1 MRIAMLVAL
10 GGLLLLAC
18 GVEPEEP
25 ERRSWADVV
34 QLQPA
39 GSDEADRPASNGIPV
54 VRSVRIDPAEPFPG
68 DRVRAV
74 VDVERSDG
82 NRFALRFTWEL
93 DGELLERGASSID
106 LPDDMRAGDVI
117 EVTVVAGDG
126 IAESEPKRAT
136 ATVANQRPR
145 LLGISIT
152 PAGVIIPGET
162 IVVTPEAVD
171 PDGDELEYD
180 YSWTVNGEAQVI
192 DFWDPQDHFSTAGL
206 RQGDRIEVTVVARDR
221 RGAQSRP
228 LASGAIDLRAAA
240 PEILSA
246 PAGYDGG
253 TFRYSLE
260 ARDPQGGR
268 LRFSLR
274 KGPEG
279 MRVDPDRG
287 EVFWSPAPNQTGI
300 HPVEIVVEN
309 SGGIRAIQ
317 AFELEVSMGAA
328 KLSP

>member
-1 MRIAMLVAL
+1 MRIAIVVAL

-18 GVEPEEP
+18 GGEPEQP
-25 ERRSWADVV
+25 ERHSWADVV
-34 QLQPA
+34 QQA
-39 GSDEADRPASNGIPV
+39 GGDEAERKTSNDTPV

-68 DRVRAV
+68 DRIRAV
-74 VDVERSDG
+74 VDVDEPDG
-82 NRFALRFTWEL
+82 NRFALGFTWKL
-93 DGELLERGASSID
+93 DGKLLGRGASSID
-106 LPDDMRAGDVI
+106 LPDDLRAGDVI

-136 ATVANQRPR
+136 ATVGNQRPR
-145 LLGISIT
+145 LLGISIA
-152 PAGVIIPGET
+152 PAGVILPGET

-180 YSWTVNGEAQVI
+180 YSWTVNGEAHEI
-192 DFWDPQDHFSTAGL
+192 DAWDPQDHFSTAGL
-206 RQGDRIEVTVVARDR
+206 RKGDRIEVTVVARDR

-228 LASGAIDLRAAA
+228 LSSGAIDLGDAA
-240 PEILSA
+240 PEILSG

-287 EVFWSPAPNQTGI
+287 EVLWLPAPNQTGI

-317 AFELEVSMGAA
+317 AFELEVSMGAVTR
-328 KLSP
+328 SP

>member
-1 MRIAMLVAL
+1 M
-10 GGLLLLAC
+10 
-18 GVEPEEP
+18 
-25 ERRSWADVV
+25 
-34 QLQPA
+34 
-39 GSDEADRPASNGIPV
+39 
-54 VRSVRIDPAEPFPG
+54 ID
-68 DRVRAV
+68 
-74 VDVERSDG
+74 
-82 NRFALRFTWEL
+82 T
-93 DGELLERGASSID
+93 
-106 LPDDMRAGDVI
+106 
-117 EVTVVAGDG
+117 
-126 IAESEPKRAT
+126 
-136 ATVANQRPR
+136 
-145 LLGISIT
+145 
-152 PAGVIIPGET
+152 
-162 IVVTPEAVD
+162 
-171 PDGDELEYD
+171 
-180 YSWTVNGEAQVI
+180 WTVNGEAQVI